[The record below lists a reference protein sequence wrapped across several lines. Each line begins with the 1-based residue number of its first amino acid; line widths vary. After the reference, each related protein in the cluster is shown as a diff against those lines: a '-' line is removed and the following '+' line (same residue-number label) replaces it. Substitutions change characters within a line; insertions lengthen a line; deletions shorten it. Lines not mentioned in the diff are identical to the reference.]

1 MVGVVEEG
9 MGQGQKLRE
18 VLEVLGLR
26 EVQGVHRILGI
37 LSVQGILEDRD
48 CLDILWVPLVRL
60 HQVGQQGLVVQEDPL
75 DLRILS
81 IRGILVLLGV
91 QSILV
96 VLLVPL
102 VRRLVEQVE
111 VVVVVVDNTGN
122 TFSSLL

>member
-1 MVGVVEEG
+1 M
-9 MGQGQKLRE
+9 
-18 VLEVLGLR
+18 
-26 EVQGVHRILGI
+26 
-37 LSVQGILEDRD
+37 
-48 CLDILWVPLVRL
+48 
-60 HQVGQQGLVVQEDPL
+60 VQEDPL

-111 VVVVVVDNTGN
+111 EVVE
-122 TFSSLL
+122 SILLV

>member
-37 LSVQGILEDRD
+37 LWVQGILEDRD
-48 CLDILWVPLVRL
+48 CLDTLWVPLVLL
-60 HQVGQQGLVVQEDPL
+60 HRVGQQGLVVQEDPL

-111 VVVVVVDNTGN
+111 EVVVVVDNTGN

>member
-1 MVGVVEEG
+1 MVEVVEEG

-60 HQVGQQGLVVQEDPL
+60 HRVGQQGLVVQEDPL

-111 VVVVVVDNTGN
+111 EVVVVVDNTGN

>member
-60 HQVGQQGLVVQEDPL
+60 HRVGQQGLVVQEDPL

-111 VVVVVVDNTGN
+111 EVVVVVDNTGN